1 VVAASLRGTFC
12 ATYADGVADLDLHA
26 LLGFHREH
34 GALAT
39 MTVVRPVDLEEGLAR
54 TVAWYREHLAELR

>member
-1 VVAASLRGTFC
+1 VPPTLTA
-12 ATYADGVADLDLHA
+12 VADLDLHA